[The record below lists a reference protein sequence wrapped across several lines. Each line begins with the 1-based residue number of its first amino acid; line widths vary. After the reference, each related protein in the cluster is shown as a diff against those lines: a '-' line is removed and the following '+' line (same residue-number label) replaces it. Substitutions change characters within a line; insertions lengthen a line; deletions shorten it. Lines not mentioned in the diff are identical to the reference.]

1 MIKANT
7 FKKAIQITANEDG
20 SLPTEIELL
29 QTGQWDTPWHG
40 RISISPQD
48 LEEYV
53 RNFENDVRASS
64 STHGL
69 PVDFEHRGSD
79 GAAGWI
85 MKLYVKANSL
95 YGSFE
100 WNKKGS
106 EALLDKQY
114 KFISPEFCPEDYE
127 DPEKAGNYF
136 NNVLIAAGLTA
147 RPLFKG
153 LKPVTANEDGN
164 KNKKS
169 LTANNNSNIIYLSE
183 EKSQMNLKDIFSKKA
198 SEFTEEEKEFIKAN
212 SDKLTDDQKKSFD
225 FLGGEGKKD
234 TKKANDDAKKEEDLK
249 KKEAKKPVE
258 AKDSVTISKAEFDA
272 LSKKADEGAEAA
284 QKINR
289 IEASDR
295 LEKAIF
301 ASDKMPITVKED
313 VVDFYQSLNTKQKK
327 AFDGIVDKL
336 PKVEMFKEIG
346 ASDAVSG
353 DAADQL
359 TKKAHEL
366 QKEDS
371 NLTFS
376 EALRKAGEQNP
387 ELAKKYE
394 GIEE

>member
-1 MIKANT
+1 MIKAQT
-7 FKKAIQITANEDG
+7 FRKAIQITANEDG

-40 RISISPQD
+40 RITVTPEN

-85 MKLYVKANSL
+85 MKVYTKGNSL
-95 YGSFE
+95 FGEFD

-106 EALLDKQY
+106 DALLDKQY

-136 NNVLIAAGLTA
+136 NNVLVAAGLTT

-153 LKPVTANEDGN
+153 LKPVMANEDGS

-183 EKSQMNLKDIFSKKA
+183 EKSQMNLKDILSKKA
-198 SEFTEEEKEFIKAN
+198 SEFTEEEKEFVKAN
-212 SDKLTDDQKKSFD
+212 SDKLTDDQKESLD
-225 FLGGEGKKD
+225 FLKEKKEP
-234 TKKANDDAKKEEDLK
+234 KKASDDAKKEKEE
-249 KKEAKKPVE
+249 KKESKKIE
-258 AKDSVTISKAEFDA
+258 AKDSVTISKAELDALTTKANEGSEA
-272 LSKKADEGAEAA
+272 LSK
-284 QKINR
+284 ISR
-289 IEASDR
+289 IEASDK
-295 LEKAIF
+295 LDKAIF
-301 ASDKMPITVKED
+301 ASSKMPETVKEET
-313 VVDFYQSLNTKQKK
+313 VDFYQTLSKSQKK
-327 AFDGIVDKL
+327 AFDAIVDKL

-346 ASDAVSG
+346 ASDAING
-353 DAADQL
+353 DAAEKLDKEAQKL
-359 TKKAHEL
+359 MKADDKL
-366 QKEDS
+366 SYSD
-371 NLTFS
+371 
-376 EALRKAGEQNP
+376 ALKKAGEQNP
-387 ELAKKYE
+387 GLAKEYE
-394 GIEE
+394 GIEEK